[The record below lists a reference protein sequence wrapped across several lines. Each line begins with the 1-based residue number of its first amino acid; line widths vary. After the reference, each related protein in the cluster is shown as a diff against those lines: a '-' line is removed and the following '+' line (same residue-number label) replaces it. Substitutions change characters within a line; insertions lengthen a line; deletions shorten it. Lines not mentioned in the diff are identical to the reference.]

1 MSVSV
6 RRVCYPIGKPPL
18 SCFGSS
24 STLLPPP
31 RHGTKTPPVA
41 QGGRGRGRP
50 VPTAA
55 VAAARRG
62 RGGAAPPPLSPN
74 RVTGGA
80 ARVCLRA
87 RECGPYSEDRSHP
100 PLHSGCPC
108 PAGSGPRAVP
118 LGCARL
124 SPPPRLPC
132 PSPATHRPTLLRDAH
147 GEASARSSGLAQI
160 CARRP
165 SLPSEVG
172 LAEPQL
178 LPGDRGAEKTVPAA
192 RPSRRG
198 TASAGNKG
206 DKAASAGPG
215 SAPST
220 PPLPARRAAL
230 PPRAARTRPEAARR
244 TGDAAPATRDPTFW
258 SRGIRVCE
266 GPGWGGGR

>member
-1 MSVSV
+1 MRKS
-6 RRVCYPIGKPPL
+6 PL
-18 SCFGSS
+18 PCFGSS

-41 QGGRGRGRP
+41 RGGRGRGRP

-87 RECGPYSEDRSHP
+87 RECGPNSEDRSRP
-100 PLHSGCPC
+100 PRSTLAARAQRDRGL
-108 PAGSGPRAVP
+108 GAVP
-118 LGCARL
+118 PGGARL
-124 SPPPRLPC
+124 SPAPRLPC
-132 PSPATHRPTLLRDAH
+132 PSPATHRPTLLRDAR
-147 GEASARSSGLAQI
+147 GEASARSSVLARI
-160 CARRP
+160 CAPRP
-165 SLPSEVG
+165 SLLSEVG

-178 LPGDRGAEKTVPAA
+178 LPGDRGAEKTAPAA

-198 TASAGNKG
+198 AASTGNKG

-220 PPLPARRAAL
+220 HPHPPPVG
-230 PPRAARTRPEAARR
+230 PPFPRAP
-244 TGDAAPATRDPTFW
+244 P
-258 SRGIRVCE
+258 
-266 GPGWGGGR
+266 GPGRKQPGERGTRAQPSRTPYSGPAGSEFVEGLGG

>member
-1 MSVSV
+1 M
-6 RRVCYPIGKPPL
+6 GKPPL
-18 SCFGSS
+18 PYFGSS
-24 STLLPPP
+24 STLLSPP

-41 QGGRGRGRP
+41 LGGRGRGRP

-87 RECGPYSEDRSHP
+87 RECGPNSVDRSRP

-108 PAGSGPRAVP
+108 PAGSRPRAVP
-118 LGCARL
+118 PGCARL
-124 SPPPRLPC
+124 SPRPRLPY
-132 PSPATHRPTLLRDAH
+132 PSPATHRPTLLRDAR

-178 LPGDRGAEKTVPAA
+178 LPGDRGAEKTAPAA

-198 TASAGNKG
+198 AASAGNKG

-220 PPLPARRAAL
+220 PPSARRAAL
-230 PPRAARTRPEAARR
+230 PPRAARTRPEAAGR
-244 TGDAAPATRDPTFW
+244 TEYAAPATRDPAFR

-266 GPGWGGGR
+266 GPGGS